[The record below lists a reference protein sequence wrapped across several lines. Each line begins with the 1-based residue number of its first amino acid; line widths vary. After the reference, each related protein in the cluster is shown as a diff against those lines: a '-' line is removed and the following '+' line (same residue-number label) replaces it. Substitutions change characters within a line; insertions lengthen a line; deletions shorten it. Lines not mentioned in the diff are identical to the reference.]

1 MIVNNSLKFYT
12 YAYLRE
18 DGTPYYIGKG
28 SGGRAWDAANHRIR
42 LPIDY
47 KRIIITHRGLTELWA
62 LAIERRLILWY
73 GRKDLTYTDRPPGIL
88 HNKTDGGEGGTG
100 YWTAENRSRVSGKN
114 HHSYG
119 RHPVTDWQIEHPIDN
134 SAPLSAYV
142 IAYLDFARTLALA
155 KQKEFAVKRKS
166 CQRITS
172 LAR

>member
-42 LPIDY
+42 LPIDH
-47 KRIIITHRGLTELWA
+47 KRII
-62 LAIERRLILWY
+62 
-73 GRKDLTYTDRPPGIL
+73 
-88 HNKTDGGEGGTG
+88 N
-100 YWTAENRSRVSGKN
+100 
-114 HHSYG
+114 
-119 RHPVTDWQIEHPIDN
+119 PIDN